1 MNLKKYLIMKK
12 YVILLV
18 SMFLFNVS
26 FSQILDRVIDRAA
39 RKAEQR
45 VERKVDN
52 TIDKGLDDLE
62 KTIDGSKTKEKKTK
76 EKNDKKNNEKE
87 NIASEKEETGSQE
100 KITDSGKSSK
110 EAPKEKVVVWNKF
123 DFIPGDRVIFED
135 APSIRERNGEFPSR
149 WDIKS
154 GVAEI
159 VNVDGENVICFMANN
174 TEIMPYMKNAEKSYL
189 PDIFT
194 IEMDLYFPPEYSH
207 HRYYIYLYDRKNQRA
222 EKNQYVTV
230 FFNTIT
236 IGNFSGTLPESTS
249 RQKDPGGW
257 KRVSIAYTNGQLK
270 AYLDDTRLVNIPR
283 NEGKPT
289 GITVEAEVYRDTKRS
304 KYMKNVRI
312 AEGGVPYYDRAM
324 QDGKIIVTGIRFDI
338 GKATLRPES
347 MGPIN
352 EILYVLK
359 NNPDLKFSVE
369 GHTDS
374 DGNEATNQKLSEDRA
389 KAVMDKLIE
398 LGIDKSRLAYKGF
411 GQSKPVAENT
421 TPEGKAQNRRV
432 EFVKI

>member
-1 MNLKKYLIMKK
+1 MKK

-52 TIDKGLDDLE
+52 TIDKGLDDVE
-62 KTIDGSKTKEKKTK
+62 KTLDGSKTKEKKTK

-123 DFIPGDRVIFED
+123 DFIPGDKVIFED
-135 APSIRERNGEFPSR
+135 APSSSERNGEFPSR
-149 WDIKS
+149 WDLKN
-154 GVAEI
+154 GQVEI
-159 VNVDGENVICFMANN
+159 GNVDGENVIMFLDGG
-174 TEIMPYMKNAEKSYL
+174 EIIPYMENSSKDYL
-189 PDIFT
+189 PDVFT
-194 IEMDLYFPPEYSH
+194 IEFDYYSPAGGN
-207 HRYYIYLYDRKNQRA
+207 RLSFYLKDRKNQVGNG
-222 EKNQYVTV
+222 EKDQEFEVTPKR
-230 FFNTIT
+230 IDA
-236 IGNFSGTLPESTS
+236 PELGAVEHPS
-249 RQKDPGGW
+249 RDYKYCENGCW
-257 KRVSIAYTNGQLK
+257 VHVSLAYTSGKLK
-270 AYLDDTRLVNIPR
+270 VYLDDTRLINIPHYGS
-283 NEGKPT
+283 NPT
-289 GITVEAEVYRDTKRS
+289 GFTIYPYFASASDKKTFYV
-304 KYMKNVRI
+304 KNIRI

-324 QDGKIIVTGIRFDI
+324 QDGKIVVTGIRFDV
-338 GKATLRPES
+338 GKATLKPES

-359 NNPDLKFSVE
+359 NSPDLKFSIE
-369 GHTDS
+369 GHTDT
-374 DGNEATNQKLSEDRA
+374 DGDEAINQKLSEDRA
-389 KAVMDKLIE
+389 KSVMERLIE

-411 GQSKPVAENT
+411 GESKPITENN

-432 EFVKI
+432 EFVKM